1 MTHRERILC
10 TLSHEEPD
18 KMAIDFGGM
27 RSTGITA
34 VAYNN
39 LRKYLGLSIKNTRVY
54 DLFQQLAEPE
64 LDILERFGGDVL
76 QLHRYCPSFGIP
88 IDRWRPDE
96 LSDGSPCLVPQ
107 DFHPVRRE
115 DGALEV
121 VDGDKVI
128 ARMPGGGYWYDQVYH
143 PLAEAKSPED
153 IDAHDFGLISDAEQ
167 DYLERES
174 KRLFEKTDFAILGEF
189 GGNLLEGG
197 HADFGYQRFMELLVI
212 EPDLV
217 EYYLDKMV
225 ENYLKNLQ
233 TYLDLVGDRIQ
244 IVQFGDDLGTQEA
257 LQISP
262 RMYKQFFKPRHEK
275 LFRFVK
281 ENSNASVFFHSC
293 GEIYELIPDLIE
305 IGVDILN
312 PVQISAPKMQPEKLK
327 KEFGDKLTFW
337 GGGCDTQTVLPR
349 ASIDEIRKHVGEN
362 IRVFSKGGGFVFNQ
376 VHNIQQDIAPERIVA
391 MYETAVAMRAQ
402 KL

>member
-34 VAYNN
+34 VAYNR
-39 LRKYLGLSIKNTRVY
+39 LRKYLKMPINNTRVY

-64 LDILERFGGDVL
+64 PDILEQFGGDVL
-76 QLHRYCPSFGIP
+76 QLHRYCPSFDIP
-88 IDRWRPDE
+88 IDKWRRDT
-96 LSDGSPCLVPQ
+96 LSDGSPCWVPVG
-107 DFHPVRRE
+107 FHPVRCE

-121 VDGDKVI
+121 RDGDKVI
-128 ARMPGGGYWYDQVYH
+128 ARMPGGGYWFDRVHH
-143 PLAEAKSPED
+143 PLAEAERNAD
-153 IDAHDFGLISDAEQ
+153 IDTHEFGVISQAERN
-167 DYLERES
+167 YLEKES
-174 KRLFEKTDFAILGEF
+174 KRLYDETDYAILGEF

-197 HADFGYQRFMELLVI
+197 HGDFGYQRFMELLVTD
-212 EPDLV
+212 PDLV
-217 EYYLDKMV
+217 SYYLDRMV
-225 ENYLKNLQ
+225 DNYLQNLRI
-233 TYLDLVGDRIQ
+233 YLDAVGDRLQ
-244 IVQFGDDLGTQEA
+244 IIQFGDDLGTQEA

-262 RMYKQFFKPRHEK
+262 RMYRQLFKPRHEK

-281 ENSNASVFFHSC
+281 ENSNAAVFFHSC

-327 KEFGDKLTFW
+327 KEFGDRLTFW
-337 GGGCDTQTVLPR
+337 GGGCDTQSVLPY
-349 ASIDEIRKHVGEN
+349 ASLVEIKNHVTEN
-362 IRVFSKGGGFVFNQ
+362 IRIFSKGGGFVFNQ

-391 MYETAVAMRAQ
+391 MYETAVAMRG
-402 KL
+402 